1 MLRTQ
6 KLLLKSKYSRRNL
19 YRHSSGMGTVI
30 CFNDGQDREVLVLDA
45 KYRTLA
51 NLNTYNKEMLLSSK
65 SSINV
70 NGNTFLNGIE
80 DWLYNQSN
88 KFKVS
93 DTHLN
98 KLWFTTTYD
107 TNTSKYNTDVL
118 IDSPAAIHCRSI
130 NVGGV
135 GCDIPNIQT
144 LMRIYCEAERLDALD
159 PTVSQYSN
167 YAFSEVNPNGWW
179 RPGGTNDFWSSTKA
193 DNDNGSFLQMRYDGR
208 CVTQWNDANYGVCPV
223 LEL

>member
-6 KLLLKSKYSRRNL
+6 KLLLNSKYSRRFL

-30 CFNDGQDREVLVLDA
+30 CFNDGMDREVLVLDA
-45 KYRTLA
+45 KYRTIAAITTLSKELPYYPYL
-51 NLNTYNKEMLLSSK
+51 NINGHQYLDGINDDFRTKMHISDKRLNTLWK
-65 SSINV
+65 
-70 NGNTFLNGIE
+70 
-80 DWLYNQSN
+80 
-88 KFKVS
+88 
-93 DTHLN
+93 DTI
-98 KLWFTTTYD
+98 D
-107 TNTSKYNTDVL
+107 VNTSKQNTDIRL
-118 IDSPAAIHCRSI
+118 DSPAAIHCRSI
-130 NVGGV
+130 KVGGV

-179 RPGGTNDFWSSTKA
+179 RPGGTNDFWSSTQSG
-193 DNDNGSFLQMRYDGR
+193 DNTLLQVRYNAK
-208 CVTQWNDANYGVCPV
+208 CVNQYEEYEYGVCPV